1 MFGNRNSLFYS
12 IMGVFTLLVVLSVQI
27 VPHTGH
33 HFDTEL
39 SKTIDFED
47 TDTDEKDSEEES
59 EKYAQDSDE
68 SMRSSSSILSGDFY
82 FLNRVLSGPSIET
95 ISPPP
100 DSI

>member
-1 MFGNRNSLFYS
+1 MFGNRNSIFFS
-12 IMGVFTLLVVLSVQI
+12 IMGVFTLLIVLGVQI
-27 VPHTGH
+27 IPHTGH

-59 EKYAQDSDE
+59 EKYTQDSDE

-82 FLNRVLSGPSIET
+82 FLNRVLSCPSIET

>member
-1 MFGNRNSLFYS
+1 VFGNRNSGFLS
-12 IMGVFTLLVVLSVQI
+12 IVGAFTLLIVLGAQI
-27 VPHTGH
+27 IPHTGH

-47 TDTDEKDSEEES
+47 ADTDEKDSEEES
-59 EKYAQDSDE
+59 EKYAQSSEE

-82 FLNRVLSGPSIET
+82 FLNRILSAPVLET

-100 DSI
+100 DCM